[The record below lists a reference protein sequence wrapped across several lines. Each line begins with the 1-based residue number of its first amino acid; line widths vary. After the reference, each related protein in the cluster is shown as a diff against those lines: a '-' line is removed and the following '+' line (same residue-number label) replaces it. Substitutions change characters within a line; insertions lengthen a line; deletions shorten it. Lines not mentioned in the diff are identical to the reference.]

1 VSNTSKHMSMLEL
14 LMFQDPA
21 LPQKDREPLSAH
33 INICAPCR
41 EKIISLLTL
50 RSALTLAPE
59 DVKPLE
65 LTARCVPT
73 EVMGDF
79 LGGRLPDLDW
89 RAYSAHTEE
98 CDICFE
104 RAGYFSHSSV
114 KMAEGVLRMEPTPMR
129 FLQAVAPD
137 MARRAPA
144 AVALPPRESM
154 SATIIHWVTSPIPA
168 YAFAATLLLFLAF
181 GGKGP
186 QALDLGSHQ
195 SFTIYEP
202 PTSPGPSFGFSDAGR
217 KVGQANAGLTV
228 KARRGVVDFSWDSVE
243 GASEYRIVIN
253 EMDPSG
259 SREIL
264 NIKTV
269 QPGASVDLDNFG
281 QGRAYRWSVN
291 GVQQDRNMFSATGQF
306 AISKP

>member
-1 VSNTSKHMSMLEL
+1 MSNTSRHLSMVEL

-21 LPQKDREPLSAH
+21 LPQKEREPLSDH
-33 INICAPCR
+33 INTCAPCR
-41 EKIISLLTL
+41 EKVISLLTL
-50 RSALTLAPE
+50 RSALILAPE

-73 EVMGDF
+73 EVLGDF

-89 RAYSAHTEE
+89 RAYSAHTDG

-104 RAGYFSHSSV
+104 RAAYFSHSSV
-114 KMAEGVLRMEPTPMR
+114 KMTEGVLRVEPTPLK
-129 FLQAVAPD
+129 FLQAVAPG
-137 MARRAPA
+137 MTSKAPTTE
-144 AVALPPRESM
+144 ALPSRETK
-154 SATIIHWVTSPIPA
+154 SALILRWVTSPIPA

-186 QALDLGSHQ
+186 QAMDLGSHQ

-202 PTSPGPSFGFSDAGR
+202 ATSPGPSFGFSDAGR

-228 KARRGVVDFSWDSVE
+228 KTRRGAVDFSWDSVE

-264 NIKTV
+264 NIKTF